1 MPPALI
7 QIRKR
12 IVQMP
17 KLGVGTFR
25 LKEQQA
31 EESVTMGLDLGYRH
45 IDTAQ
50 IYRNEADVGRA
61 IAKGGVPRGELYV
74 TTKIWIDKFGQGKLI
89 PSLRESLDKLGLDS
103 VDMTLIHW
111 PSPKDEVPMAVYME
125 QLAEAKQLGLT
136 REIGVSNFT
145 IAHLKQAIDVVGA
158 SAIGTHQLEVHPYL
172 QNLNVRAFCRE
183 RGIALTGYMPLAY
196 GRVIGDPVLQG
207 IGRKHG
213 ATAVQVALAWQLR
226 QDITVIPSSTKRAN
240 LAANL
245 DALKLRLD
253 DEDMA
258 RIAKLEDGGRIAK
271 PDFAPAWDA

>member
-1 MPPALI
+1 M
-7 QIRKR
+7 
-12 IVQMP
+12 QMP
-17 KLGVGTFR
+17 KLGAGTFR

-31 EESVTMGLDLGYRH
+31 EDAVAMALELGYRH

-61 IAKGGVPRGELYV
+61 IANSGLPRGELYV
-74 TTKIWIDKFGQGKLI
+74 TTKIWTDQFAQGKLI
-89 PSLRESLDKLGLDS
+89 PSLRASLDKLGLEQ

-145 IAHLKQAIDVVGA
+145 IKHLEQAIAVVGA
-158 SAIGTHQLEVHPYL
+158 DAIATHQLEVHPYL
-172 QNLNVRAFCRE
+172 QNLKVRAFCRQH
-183 RGIALTGYMPLAY
+183 GIALTGYMPLAY
-196 GRVIGDPVLQG
+196 GRVIQDPVLQD
-207 IGRKHG
+207 IARKHG
-213 ATAVQVALAWQLR
+213 ATAAQVALAWQLQ
-226 QDITVIPSSTKRAN
+226 QDIAVIPSSTKRAN

-245 DALKLRLD
+245 KALTLRLD
-253 DEDMA
+253 DADMA
-258 RIAKLEDGGRIAK
+258 RIAKLEDGGRIAD

>member
-1 MPPALI
+1 MM
-7 QIRKR
+7 K
-12 IVQMP
+12 MP

-25 LKEQQA
+25 LKDQQA
-31 EESVTMGLDLGYRH
+31 EESVSMGLELGYRH

-61 IAKGGVPRGELYV
+61 IAKSGVPRDELYV
-74 TTKIWIDKFGQGKLI
+74 TTKIWIDQFAQGMLI

-111 PSPKDEVPMAVYME
+111 PSPNDEVPVAVYMS
-125 QLAEAKQLGLT
+125 QLAEAKHLGLT

-145 IAHLKQAIDVVGA
+145 IAHLRQAMDAVGA
-158 SAIGTHQLEVHPYL
+158 DAIGTHQLEVHPYL
-172 QNLNVRAFCRE
+172 QNLKVRAFCRE
-183 RGIALTGYMPLAY
+183 HGIALTGYMPLAY
-196 GRVIGDPVLQG
+196 GRAVGDPTLQA
-207 IGRKHG
+207 IGQKHG
-213 ATAVQVALAWQLR
+213 ATAAQVALAWQLQ
-226 QDITVIPSSTKRAN
+226 QDIAVIPSSTKRAN

-253 DEDMA
+253 ADDMA
-258 RIAKLEDGGRIAK
+258 RIAALEDGGRIAD

>member
-1 MPPALI
+1 M
-7 QIRKR
+7 
-12 IVQMP
+12 QMP
-17 KLGVGTFR
+17 KLGAGTFR

-31 EESVTMGLDLGYRH
+31 EDAVAMALELGYRH

-61 IAKGGVPRGELYV
+61 IAKSGLPRGELYV
-74 TTKIWIDKFGQGKLI
+74 TTKIWTDQFAQGKLI
-89 PSLRESLDKLGLDS
+89 PSLRASLDKLGLEQ

-145 IAHLKQAIDVVGA
+145 IKHLEQAIAVVGA
-158 SAIGTHQLEVHPYL
+158 GAIATHQLEVHPYL
-172 QNLNVRAFCRE
+172 QNLKVRAFCRQHA
-183 RGIALTGYMPLAY
+183 IALTGYMPLAY
-196 GRVIGDPVLQG
+196 GRVIQDPVLLD
-207 IGRKHG
+207 IARKHG
-213 ATAVQVALAWQLR
+213 ATAAQVALAWQLQ
-226 QDITVIPSSTKRAN
+226 QDIAVIPSSTKRAN

-245 DALKLRLD
+245 EALTLRLD
-253 DEDMA
+253 DADMA
-258 RIAKLEDGGRIAK
+258 RIAGLEDGGRIAD

>member
-1 MPPALI
+1 M
-7 QIRKR
+7 
-12 IVQMP
+12 QMP
-17 KLGVGTFR
+17 KLGAGTFR

-31 EESVTMGLDLGYRH
+31 EDAVAMALELGYRH

-61 IAKGGVPRGELYV
+61 IANSGLPRGELYV
-74 TTKIWIDKFGQGKLI
+74 TTKIWTDQFAQGKLI
-89 PSLRESLDKLGLDS
+89 PSLRASLDKLGLEQ

-145 IAHLKQAIDVVGA
+145 IKHLEQAIAVVGA
-158 SAIGTHQLEVHPYL
+158 DAIATHQLEVHPYL
-172 QNLNVRAFCRE
+172 QNLKVRAFCRQH
-183 RGIALTGYMPLAY
+183 GIALTGYMPLAY
-196 GRVIGDPVLQG
+196 GRVIQDPVLQD
-207 IGRKHG
+207 IARKHG
-213 ATAVQVALAWQLR
+213 ATAAQVALAWQLQ
-226 QDITVIPSSTKRAN
+226 QDIAVIPSSTKHAN

-245 DALKLRLD
+245 KALTLRLD
-253 DEDMA
+253 DADMA
-258 RIAKLEDGGRIAK
+258 RIAKLEDGGRIAD

>member
-1 MPPALI
+1 M
-7 QIRKR
+7 RKR

-31 EESVTMGLDLGYRH
+31 EESVAMGLELGYRH

-61 IAKGGVPRGELYV
+61 IAKSGVPRGELYV
-74 TTKIWIDKFGQGKLI
+74 TTKIWTDKFGPGKLI
-89 PSLRESLDKLGLDS
+89 PSLRESLDKLGLDQ

-145 IAHLKQAIDVVGA
+145 IAHLKQAMDAVGA
-158 SAIGTHQLEVHPYL
+158 DAIGTHQLEIHPYL
-172 QNLNVRAFCRE
+172 QNLKVRAFCRE

-196 GRVIGDPVLQG
+196 GRVVSDPVLQA
-207 IGRKHG
+207 IGQKHE
-213 ATAVQVALAWQLR
+213 ATAAQVALAWQLR
-226 QDITVIPSSTKRAN
+226 QDIAVIPSSTKRAN

-253 DEDMA
+253 EDDMT
-258 RIAKLEDGGRIAK
+258 RIAGLEDGGRIAN

>member
-1 MPPALI
+1 M
-7 QIRKR
+7 
-12 IVQMP
+12 QMP
-17 KLGVGTFR
+17 KLGAGTFR

-31 EESVTMGLDLGYRH
+31 EDAVAMALELGYRH

-61 IAKGGVPRGELYV
+61 IANSGLPRGELYV
-74 TTKIWIDKFGQGKLI
+74 TTKIWTDQFAQGKLI
-89 PSLRESLDKLGLDS
+89 PSLRASLDKLGLEQ

-145 IAHLKQAIDVVGA
+145 IKHLEQAIAVVGA
-158 SAIGTHQLEVHPYL
+158 DAIATHQLEVHPYL
-172 QNLNVRAFCRE
+172 QNLKVLAFCRQH
-183 RGIALTGYMPLAY
+183 GIALTGYMPLAY
-196 GRVIGDPVLQG
+196 GRVIQDPVLQD
-207 IGRKHG
+207 IARKHG
-213 ATAVQVALAWQLR
+213 ATAAQVALAWQLQ
-226 QDITVIPSSTKRAN
+226 QDIAVIPSSTKRAN

-245 DALKLRLD
+245 KALTLRLD
-253 DEDMA
+253 DADMA
-258 RIAKLEDGGRIAK
+258 RIAKLEDGGRIAD

>member
-1 MPPALI
+1 M
-7 QIRKR
+7 
-12 IVQMP
+12 QMP
-17 KLGVGTFR
+17 KLGAGTFR

-31 EESVTMGLDLGYRH
+31 EDAAAMALELGYRH

-61 IAKGGVPRGELYV
+61 IANSGLPRGELYV
-74 TTKIWIDKFGQGKLI
+74 TTKIWTDQFAQGKLI
-89 PSLRESLDKLGLDS
+89 PSLRASLDKLGLEQ

-145 IAHLKQAIDVVGA
+145 IKHLEQAIAVVGA
-158 SAIGTHQLEVHPYL
+158 DAIATHQLEVHPYL
-172 QNLNVRAFCRE
+172 QNLKVRAFCRE

-196 GRVIGDPVLQG
+196 GRVIQDPVLQA
-207 IGRKHG
+207 IGQKHG
-213 ATAVQVALAWQLR
+213 ATAAQVALAWQLQ
-226 QDITVIPSSTKRAN
+226 QDIAVIPSSTKRAN

-245 DALKLRLD
+245 KALTLRLD
-253 DEDMA
+253 DADMA
-258 RIAKLEDGGRIAK
+258 RIAKLEDGGRIAD

>member
-1 MPPALI
+1 M
-7 QIRKR
+7 
-12 IVQMP
+12 QMP
-17 KLGVGTFR
+17 KLGAGTFR

-31 EESVTMGLDLGYRH
+31 EDAVAMALELGYRH

-61 IAKGGVPRGELYV
+61 IANSGLPRGELYV
-74 TTKIWIDKFGQGKLI
+74 TTKIWTDQFAQGKLI
-89 PSLRESLDKLGLDS
+89 PSLRASLDKLGLEQ

-145 IAHLKQAIDVVGA
+145 IKHLEQAIAVVGA
-158 SAIGTHQLEVHPYL
+158 DAIATHQLEVHPYL
-172 QNLNVRAFCRE
+172 QNLKVRAFCRQH
-183 RGIALTGYMPLAY
+183 GIALTGYMPLAY
-196 GRVIGDPVLQG
+196 GRVIQDPVLQD
-207 IGRKHG
+207 IARKHG
-213 ATAVQVALAWQLR
+213 ATAAQVALAWQLQ
-226 QDITVIPSSTKRAN
+226 QDIAVIPSSTKRAN

-245 DALKLRLD
+245 KVLTLRLD
-253 DEDMA
+253 DADMA
-258 RIAKLEDGGRIAK
+258 RIAKLEDGGRIAD